1 MSIYSLLRDGE
12 QFTETTSSSDY
23 NSRIDTYSK
32 ATLVEIH
39 SIVRSLENDL
49 SLCLRDDYKQQS
61 ILNVKHYSD
70 IVYTLA
76 ADFHNNI
83 NTIALENNKNNK
95 EILNEITRFNARQ
108 MQFNMSLM
116 SWLQTSQRVKELN
129 NADLVNLVKSSRQF
143 YALAIEQ
150 LYNTIDLSIYE
161 DSRLV
166 HAIINLIYS
175 LNQSSNNSRHIR
187 KLKLNYSSLNYQII
201 RKNLLQNLL
210 ELIPATTY
218 TSDGRK
224 RRFVLKIINT
234 EPEDI
239 LHTDRIAN
247 LLTQIPQLETLV
259 MVMKSSSKTLTVKRD
274 QSSQIEEFYEFV
286 RRSDEST

>member
-70 IVYTLA
+70 IGRFIEQSLYTLA

-116 SWLQTSQRVKELN
+116 SWLQTSQRVKE
-129 NADLVNLVKSSRQF
+129 VNKK
-143 YALAIEQ
+143 
-150 LYNTIDLSIYE
+150 NTFD
-161 DSRLV
+161 
-166 HAIINLIYS
+166 
-175 LNQSSNNSRHIR
+175 
-187 KLKLNYSSLNYQII
+187 K
-201 RKNLLQNLL
+201 
-210 ELIPATTY
+210 
-218 TSDGRK
+218 G
-224 RRFVLKIINT
+224 
-234 EPEDI
+234 
-239 LHTDRIAN
+239 
-247 LLTQIPQLETLV
+247 TQTL
-259 MVMKSSSKTLTVKRD
+259 
-274 QSSQIEEFYEFV
+274 
-286 RRSDEST
+286 